1 MFRYCP
7 NFEDITQYLFM
18 KYWPI
23 LALHGPVQAKLI
35 VWFSNG
41 LTCISQNK
49 CILCNCNAF
58 NASNNNIRMPIV
70 TSRWNALLEE
80 EKCKD
85 WRQIGNDLAEYWHRI
100 GLGLIHDCHKIDV
113 GWYRNCTGF
122 AHSIDAQVMRF
133 GSLLALDWPQI
144 DNRMAQSWSQFYYI
158 DLTSPFQN
166 WILTDVG
173 FLLHWKIV
181 NKID

>member
-1 MFRYCP
+1 MCDWFGLKQDCFFWMSSNCTGLAVNLHPRDAVLATPLALVWPAMRISCDDNIVIKLSHHFQNIVKILFRYCP

-85 WRQIGNDLAEYWHRI
+85 CVRLAMIWQSIGTGLA
-100 GLGLIHDCHKIDV
+100 
-113 GWYRNCTGF
+113 
-122 AHSIDAQVMRF
+122 
-133 GSLLALDWPQI
+133 
-144 DNRMAQSWSQFYYI
+144 
-158 DLTSPFQN
+158 
-166 WILTDVG
+166 
-173 FLLHWKIV
+173 
-181 NKID
+181 